1 MCIPISLYT
10 TSLPSPLKEKKN
22 IHHIHHIHQS
32 PLFPPSSPSFRPVFP
47 CFSLFFPVFPRFLPF
62 LLSFHPLPAFFHL
75 SSISPPSLLHPS
87 SISPPSLPRPPP
99 ISHVPEAEDAP
110 SSPLIP
116 SRSLRLLLFAPLLP
130 VRSLLP
136 ASRPL
141 PCVPFPRFPSG
152 SPPISLRFPSLFS
165 PLSFR
170 FPSVFPSVLLLSSP
184 FIPFHPP
191 SFPLVPP
198 HLPYTPFPLRP
209 IHHSMHFYTPSMYF
223 SPSICASISIFPPH
237 LRLISR
243 KVFYTCFPKIDVQ
256 KHSFNPC

>member
-1 MCIPISLYT
+1 MR
-10 TSLPSPLKEKKN
+10 LPL
-22 IHHIHHIHQS
+22 
-32 PLFPPSSPSFRPVFP
+32 PLFLLDLPVFSS
-47 CFSLFFPVFPRFLPF
+47 SLRSFL
-62 LLSFHPLPAFFHL
+62 S
-75 SSISPPSLLHPS
+75 
-87 SISPPSLPRPPP
+87 
-99 ISHVPEAEDAP
+99 AP
-110 SSPLIP
+110 SSPRPVP
-116 SRSLRLLLFAPLLP
+116 S
-130 VRSLLP
+130 P
-136 ASRPL
+136 ASRFPGSPPVPL
-141 PCVPFPRFPSG
+141 RFPSG
-152 SPPISLRFPSLFS
+152 SPPVPLRFPSLFS

-191 SFPLVPP
+191 SFPLIPP
-198 HLPYTPFPLRP
+198 HPPYAPFPLRP

>member
-1 MCIPISLYT
+1 MCVYVYT
-10 TSLPSPLKEKKN
+10 Y
-22 IHHIHHIHQS
+22 IFIYY
-32 PLFPPSSPSFRPVFP
+32 FPPLPFKRKKEHTSHTSHTSIPPFPSLLPLVSPR
-47 CFSLFFPVFPRFLPF
+47 FSLFFPVFPRFSLFPSIPPLLPSPPR
-62 LLSFHPLPAFFHL
+62 LL
-75 SSISPPSLLHPS
+75 PSLLHLS

-110 SSPLIP
+110 SSPLVP

-130 VRSLLP
+130 VRSLPP

-141 PCVPFPRFPSG
+141 LCVPFPRFPSG
-152 SPPISLRFPSLFS
+152 SPPVPLRFPSLFS

-184 FIPFHPP
+184 FIPCHPL
-191 SFPLVPP
+191 SFPLILPHPP
-198 HLPYTPFPLRP
+198 YAPFPLRP

-223 SPSICASISIFPPH
+223 SPSICASISIFPPN